1 MSSVPTKEEL
11 ENQPIVVVSL
21 HSLRH
26 PEYNPR
32 QRNEEEMVQLKKSLS
47 IFGQVDSLV
56 INRQKERNGIIIGGN
71 MRVDAMK
78 ELGWTHARTTS
89 VNLNIEQEMQLNI
102 RLNKNTGRWD
112 YEVMYS
118 HFQTDDLLNWGFQ
131 DWELYNEK
139 GLDNFFGEDDNKTD
153 DNKDEPVICPHCGK
167 DIKAPVEN

>member
-1 MSSVPTKEEL
+1 VSKSIPTEEEL
-11 ENQPIVVVSL
+11 KNQPIVVVAINTL
-21 HSLRH
+21 KH

-32 QRNEEEMVQLKKSLS
+32 QRSKEEMEQLKTSMAL
-47 IFGQVDSLV
+47 FGQVESLV
-56 INRQKERNGIIIGGN
+56 INRYKGREGIIVGGN

-78 ELGWTHARTTS
+78 EMGWTHARTTE
-89 VNLNIEQEMQLNI
+89 VNLPIQEEMQLNI

-118 HFQTDDLLNWGFQ
+118 HFQTDDLLEWGFQ

-139 GLDNFFGEDDNKTD
+139 SLDNFFDSDDNTKD
-153 DNKDEPVICPHCGK
+153 DKNKPVICPHCGK